1 MHSLEQSRQTM
12 IVTKT
17 QQQGVEPFCV
27 ISKKQRDSL
36 QPPAELQVWEMQL
49 PFMPDAF

>member
-17 QQQGVEPFCV
+17 QQQGVEPSVLF
-27 ISKKQRDSL
+27 
-36 QPPAELQVWEMQL
+36 PEAERLTAATCRVAGMGNAASFYAW
-49 PFMPDAF
+49 